1 MNIPQLRREQEVEAF
16 SNGTDVIPRRVA
28 AVAGLCAM
36 VGGVSALLGWTLNVP
51 RLTDWR
57 NDGIS
62 MLPNTAVCG
71 ALCGLALLM
80 LNATPRPMR
89 AIASL
94 ASLASLV
101 VLIAGLTLI
110 EHITGVSLGIDTLLF
125 HRNWGQ
131 AAATAPMRMGPPAT
145 TSYLMTGTAL
155 LILSL
160 ARPTRGGIAALLG
173 VLVMAIA
180 MLSVIGYLYGA
191 HQMYSIPRVTAI
203 AMQTASVL
211 LIVGVGVVASVPERK
226 PMRSILQPGTAG
238 MLARRALPVLLV
250 LSLTLGWLRIWIE
263 RVGLVDTEFGT
274 AMRTLIEL
282 ALLSGLLWWAVEMVA
297 SHERA
302 LTESEAEVRRQSRQL
317 ATFLETAAICLHRVG
332 PDGTILWANDAE
344 LQTLGYARDEYVG
357 RNITEF
363 HVDQNVIADILARLH
378 RGEKLIEREAR
389 MRCRDG
395 SIKIV
400 LIDSSVLWDQGR
412 FVHTQCFTRDI
423 TQSRAAEAALRE
435 AKEAAEAA
443 NIAKDN
449 FVATLSHE
457 LRTPLT
463 PVLATLGAW
472 EQSPE
477 FPPSLRDEMQMV
489 RRNIDLEARLIDDLL
504 DLTGIVRGKFT
515 LNVETLDVHEL
526 MRTVVSMY
534 RGELEAGRFKVTQRL
549 EATNCIVR
557 ADPGRLQQVF
567 WNVLKNAVKFT
578 PGGGQ
583 IELSTRNDAQGH
595 VQIQVRDSGLGIS
608 AEALTRLFRPFEQ
621 GSDEIVKRYGGLG
634 LGLTIAR
641 SLLIAHGGE
650 ITAQSDGLGRGATF
664 ILTLP
669 CIANQSAEAAAPAQQ
684 SAPLAKSN
692 GDAAALPGRTFRLLL
707 VEDHADTARVLARL
721 LSSNGHTV
729 EVASSIREALEAFNG
744 DGKFDFM
751 ISDLGLPDGSG
762 VDLIRQIR
770 QQLRLGIPAIALSG
784 YGMEEDIARCK
795 EAGFDDHVTKPVNL
809 QKLEATIRRV
819 AAAAREG
826 RSQ

>member
-1 MNIPQLRREQEVEAF
+1 MEAV
-16 SNGTDVIPRRVA
+16 SNGITVVPRRVA
-28 AVAGLCAM
+28 AIAGLCA
-36 VGGVSALLGWTLNVP
+36 VIGGAGALLGWMINVP

-62 MLPNTAVCG
+62 MFPNTAVC
-71 ALCGLALLM
+71 AVLCGLSLLI
-80 LNATPRPMR
+80 NAARPTR
-89 AIASL
+89 AIALL
-94 ASLASLV
+94 ACLV
-101 VLIAGLTLI
+101 ILIAGLTLI
-110 EHITGVSLGIDTLLF
+110 EHVTGVSLRIDTLLF
-125 HRNWGQ
+125 HRTWGQ
-131 AAATAPMRMGPPAT
+131 RAAAAPMRMGPPAT
-145 TSYLMTGTAL
+145 ISFLMLGTAL
-155 LILSL
+155 LLLGLS
-160 ARPTRGGIAALLG
+160 RPARGGVAALLG
-173 VLVMAIA
+173 VGVVAIS

-203 AMQTASVL
+203 AQQTASVI
-211 LIVGVGVVASVPERK
+211 LILGIGVIASVSERM
-226 PMRSILQPGTAG
+226 PMRSILQSGTAG
-238 MLARRALPVLLV
+238 MLARRALPVLFII
-250 LSLTLGWLRIWIE
+250 SLTLGWARVWIE

-274 AMRTLIEL
+274 AMRTLVEL
-282 ALLSGLLWWAVEMVA
+282 ALLSSLLWWAVEMVG

-302 LTESEAEVRRQSRQL
+302 LTQSEAEVRRQSRQL

-357 RNITEF
+357 RNIADF
-363 HVDQNVIADILARLH
+363 HVDQDVIADILARLH
-378 RGEKLIEREAR
+378 RGEKLFEREAR

-395 SIKIV
+395 EIKIV

-463 PVLATLGAW
+463 PVLATLSAW
-472 EQSPE
+472 ENAAD
-477 FPPSLRDEMQMV
+477 FPPSLRDDMQMV

-515 LNVETLDVHEL
+515 LNLEPLDVHEL
-526 MRTVVSMY
+526 MRTVVRMY
-534 RGELEAGRFKVTQRL
+534 RGELEAGRFTVTQRL
-549 EATNCIVR
+549 AATNCIVR
-557 ADPGRLQQVF
+557 GDPGRLQQVF

-578 PGGGQ
+578 PQGGQ
-583 IELSTRNDAQGH
+583 IEVSTRNADDGDR
-595 VQIQVRDSGLGIS
+595 VQILVRDNGLGIS
-608 AEALTRLFRPFEQ
+608 REALARLFRPFEQ

-650 ITAQSDGLGRGATF
+650 IAAESDGLGSGATF

-669 CIANQSAEAAAPAQQ
+669 CVASRLAAQATPVASPSSSSSPSKLDGAAAT
-684 SAPLAKSN
+684 APVV
-692 GDAAALPGRTFRLLL
+692 GAAASRTFRLLL

-721 LSSNGHTV
+721 LSGNGHTV
-729 EVASSIREALEAFNG
+729 EVANSIRQAMAAFDR

-751 ISDLGLPDGSG
+751 VSDLGLPDGSG

-770 QQLRLGIPAIALSG
+770 QQLGLGIPAIALSG

-795 EAGFDDHVTKPVNL
+795 AAGFDDHVTKPVNL
-809 QKLEATIRRV
+809 QKLEETIQRV
-819 AAAAREG
+819 AGAQRGSGEAKSRPQ
-826 RSQ
+826 R